1 MSPLLYSATHIHH
14 RGNGTVSAVLLG
26 ILMGVL
32 LALSI

>member
-1 MSPLLYSATHIHH
+1 MSPLLYSARHIHH
-14 RGNGTVSAVLLG
+14 RGNGTISAVLLG